1 MRRTMTILGVAAA
14 LTACDA
20 ERPGETVGTPPS
32 GDTMG
37 APGTTTGTATGVSAG
52 SADTMIDDPNQPP
65 GTLFIDTTGADTGGS
80 GAP

>member
-1 MRRTMTILGVAAA
+1 MRRVITMLGVAAA
-14 LTACDA
+14 VAACDA
-20 ERPGETVGTPPS
+20 ERPEETVGTPPS

-52 SADTMIDDPNQPP
+52 SADTMIDDPDQPP
-65 GTLFIDTTGADTGGS
+65 GTLFLDTTGVDTGGT